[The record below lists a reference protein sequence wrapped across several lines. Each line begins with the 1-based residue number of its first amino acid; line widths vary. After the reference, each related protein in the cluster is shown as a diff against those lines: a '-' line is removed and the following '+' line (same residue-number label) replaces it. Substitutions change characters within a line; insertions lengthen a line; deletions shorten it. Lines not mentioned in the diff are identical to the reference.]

1 MSQQGFGPDDLIDC
15 YRRGVFP
22 MSDSR
27 EDDFF
32 YLVEPKLRGILPLD
46 QLHVS
51 RSMQKFRRKTTF
63 TVTINQDFQS
73 VIRACAEERDGTW
86 ISFGIEGLYTLLH
99 WRGEAHSVEVWE
111 GETLVG
117 GLYGVT
123 QGGAFFGE
131 SMFSLR
137 ANVSKLALIHLV
149 ERLNAKGFVLLD
161 TQFLTDHL
169 TSLGA
174 IEIPQAEYL
183 EKLKYALNIQARF
196 D

>member
-1 MSQQGFGPDDLIDC
+1 MAQAFGPDDLIAC

-27 EDDFF
+27 EDDTF

-46 QLHVS
+46 ALHIS
-51 RSMQKFRRKTTF
+51 KSMHKFRRQTSFK
-63 TVTINQDFQS
+63 VTINRDFPA
-73 VIRACAEERDGTW
+73 VIEACATGHDGTW
-86 ISFGIEGLYTLLH
+86 INHAIEGLYLH
-99 WRGEAHSVEVWE
+99 LHMNRQAHSVEIWDE
-111 GETLVG
+111 DELVG

-123 QGGAFFGE
+123 QGQAFFGE
-131 SMFSLR
+131 SMFSR
-137 ANVSKLALIHLV
+137 RTNASKLALIHLV
-149 ERLNAKGFVLLD
+149 EHLLKRGFTLLD

-169 TSLGA
+169 KSLGA

-183 EKLKYALNIQARF
+183 EKLNLALQSDACF